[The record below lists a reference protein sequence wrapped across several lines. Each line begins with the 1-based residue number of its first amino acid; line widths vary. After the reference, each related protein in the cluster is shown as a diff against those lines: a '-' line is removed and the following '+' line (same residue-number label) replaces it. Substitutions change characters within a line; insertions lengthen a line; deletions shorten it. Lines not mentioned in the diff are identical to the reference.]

1 MYLDIYSTYVLDSY
15 VLDSYVL
22 DWYVLDSYVLDWQ
35 GNNSVYEINLKIKQ
49 SNMFYI
55 KV

>member
-15 VLDSYVL
+15 VLDWYVL
-22 DWYVLDSYVLDWQ
+22 DWYVLDWQ